1 MTRPLRLEFA
11 GALYH
16 VTSRGDRKNT
26 IFQDDIDRSKWISI
40 LELVCTRYNFS
51 VLGFCQMTNHYHLIV
66 ETVEGNLSQGMQQL
80 NGLYSQYFNRRHE
93 VVGHLFQGR
102 YKAILVQRETYLLEL
117 TRYVVLNPVRAGF
130 VTSPDNW
137 RWSSHACVIGTVP
150 ARAWL
155 DTAATLRHFGMER
168 ASAVDAYLRFVME
181 GIGHESPLKN
191 VSHQLLLGDKAFVAK
206 NSGSAA
212 REKFL
217 AVAKAQRR
225 AVSLSLEE
233 HRLQYPNR
241 DDAMAHAYH
250 STAYTMEQIA
260 AHFSVSSK
268 TVSRVVNASKRNSPC
283 PNVGT
288 DPERCER

>member
-26 IFQDDIDRSKWISI
+26 IFRDDIDRSQWISI
-40 LELVCTRYNFS
+40 LELVCTRYNFL

-66 ETVEGNLSQGMQQL
+66 ETIEGNLSQGMRQL

-93 VVGHLFQGR
+93 LVGHLFQGR

-130 VTSPDNW
+130 VTSPDKW
-137 RWSSHACVIGTVP
+137 RWSSHACVMGTAS

-155 DTAATLRHFGMER
+155 DTASTLGQFGTER
-168 ASAVDAYLRFVME
+168 ASAVDAYLRFVMD

-191 VSHQLLLGDKAFVAK
+191 VSHQLLLGDKAFVAE
-206 NSGSAA
+206 NSGSAG

-233 HRLQYPNR
+233 YRVQYPNR
-241 DDAMAHAYH
+241 DEAMAHAYH

-268 TVSRVVNASKRNSPC
+268 TVSRAVNAPKRISPC

-288 DPERCER
+288 DPGG